1 MNLVKH
7 LSVSALYTEH
17 MTNDLNYLS
26 FHNFNLTENEPDCS
40 QLIGG
45 SSDTSGRTRTFY
57 EY

>member
-1 MNLVKH
+1 
-7 LSVSALYTEH
+7 

-26 FHNFNLTENEPDCS
+26 FHNFNLTENEPDFS

-57 EY
+57 DY